1 MGECKKILI
10 IDKDETAL
18 INLSM
23 FFAEND
29 FYVIYA
35 NNVTEGIQKTLT
47 EKPCLIILGM
57 SGKSNIIVTRKLQIN
72 KNIKRIPIIMIG
84 DVPLFKK
91 HFGLNEQF
99 PMLKNYII
107 KPINRE
113 LLFKKVNELLNHKFR

>member
-1 MGECKKILI
+1 MRECKKILI

-18 INLSM
+18 IYLSM

-35 NNVTEGIQKTLT
+35 KNVTEGIQKALT

-57 SGKSNIIVTRKLQIN
+57 SGKSNIIVTHKLQIN

-91 HFGLNEQF
+91 HFELNEQF